1 MREKT
6 EIKIEKVV
14 YPGKAL
20 GRGSDGIATFVEGA
34 LAGETAEVEVYKN
47 KKTFKEATLINIK
60 VSSPDRIKPKCPS
73 FGNCG
78 GCSFQHVG
86 YENQAKIK
94 EENVKELLRAFG
106 PATWNPPSL
115 DGGGMRLHSSREDAV
130 IEEASGFSRRS
141 VTKTIEPIIKS
152 PQEWGYRNKME
163 FSFAE
168 EGGKLILGLH
178 KKRMFNEYCP
188 LPPCYIAD
196 DEMMNVV
203 NKSIDF
209 AVSSGLKAY
218 NKRTHQGFYRHLV
231 IRRAKHTGQILLNI
245 ATNAAEGVDENF
257 FLPLINELKTQV
269 TSFYWTINT
278 SMSDVVKADK
288 LILLN
293 GAQSIEEK
301 LIVGK
306 SEYSFLISPFSFFQT
321 NTFATEKLYQTALDM
336 MECKTTD
343 TVLDLYCGTGTI
355 GLVHAPY
362 VKNVFGVDSNATAIV
377 DASLNSKR
385 NNINNIGFKA
395 VTVEKWVKEDGLPS
409 FNALILDPPRNGLTN
424 KVIDFIIDKKPA
436 KIVYVSCNPSTLA
449 RDLSDLTAKAGYK
462 IKRIVPI
469 DMFPQTFH
477 IETVVS
483 LEI

>member
-1 MREKT
+1 MEMIIELYIFELILSSINLLKSFKVWYNKHIMREKT
-6 EIKIEKVV
+6 DIKIEKVV

-20 GRGSDGIATFVEGA
+20 GRSSDGIATFVEGA
-34 LAGETAEVEVYKN
+34 LAGETAEVEVYKS
-47 KKTFKEATLINIK
+47 KKTFKEATLLNIK
-60 VSSPDRIKPKCPS
+60 TSSTERIKPKCPS

-94 EENVKELLRAFG
+94 EENVKELLKAFG
-106 PATWNPPSL
+106 
-115 DGGGMRLHSSREDAV
+115 
-130 IEEASGFSRRS
+130 
-141 VTKTIEPIIKS
+141 KTIEPIIKS

-178 KKRMFNEYCP
+178 KKRMFNEYSP
-188 LPPCYIAD
+188 VPPCYIAD
-196 DEMMNVV
+196 EEMMNVV
-203 NKSIDF
+203 NIAVNF
-209 AVSSGLKAY
+209 AVKSGLRAY

-245 ATNAAEGVDENF
+245 ATNAAEGVTESF
-257 FLPLINELKTQV
+257 FLPLINELKSLV
-269 TSFYWTINT
+269 TSCYWTINT
-278 SMSDVVKADK
+278 SMSDAVKADK

-293 GAQSIEEK
+293 GKESIEEK
-301 LIVGK
+301 LEIGK
-306 SEYSFLISPFSFFQT
+306 SGYSFLISPFSFFQT
-321 NTFATEKLYQTALDM
+321 NTFATEKLYQTVLEF

-343 TVLDLYCGTGTI
+343 IVLDLYCGTGTI

-362 VKNVFGVDSNATAIV
+362 VKSVFGVDSNETAIA
-377 DASLNSKR
+377 DALLNSKR

-395 VTVEKWVKEDGLPS
+395 VTVEKWVKEENLPF
-409 FNALILDPPRNGLTN
+409 FNALIIDPPRNGLTN
-424 KVIDFIIDKKPA
+424 KVIDFIIEKKPS

-449 RDLSDLTAKAGYK
+449 RDLADLTAKAGYK